1 MSNPII
7 TVRDLGKCYH
17 LGAALQHDTLRD
29 HIAHGFARL
38 FNPRGSKRSKTA
50 PGDDIFW
57 ALKDVSFDV
66 NEGEVVGI
74 IGLNGAGKSTIL
86 KILSQI
92 TEPSEGEVRIKGRI
106 ACLLEVGTGFHSE
119 LSGRENIFLNGAIL
133 GMSKQEIK
141 RKFDEI
147 VAFAEVE
154 KFLDTPVKRYSSG
167 MYVRLAFAVAAH
179 LEPEILIVDEVLA
192 VGDAQFQ
199 SKCMNKMRDVAS
211 EGRTVLLVSHQM
223 VAIQKLCTRALFLK
237 QGRIEFDGATM
248 SGIEAYMQH
257 CKLMATQTSFEHL
270 PRSGTGDIRLVS
282 FSVENA
288 QGLKT
293 SSVNGGEDVTLVFQY
308 QCNSDSP
315 PRNLSIGFSLHSQM
329 GETYS
334 ILYSDYVGKV
344 FSDIP
349 RTGCFKCKVPAFPFS
364 AGRYFVG
371 ARLVAHHEEIDWPK
385 GFLGEINVQ
394 GQDFYNAGIVP
405 KSGIGPIL
413 IRGEFSVCEE
423 EKLPG

>member
-133 GMSKQEIK
+133 GMSKQEI
-141 RKFDEI
+141 
-147 VAFAEVE
+147 E
-154 KFLDTPVKRYSSG
+154 K
-167 MYVRLAFAVAAH
+167 
-179 LEPEILIVDEVLA
+179 
-192 VGDAQFQ
+192 
-199 SKCMNKMRDVAS
+199 
-211 EGRTVLLVSHQM
+211 
-223 VAIQKLCTRALFLK
+223 
-237 QGRIEFDGATM
+237 
-248 SGIEAYMQH
+248 
-257 CKLMATQTSFEHL
+257 
-270 PRSGTGDIRLVS
+270 
-282 FSVENA
+282 
-288 QGLKT
+288 
-293 SSVNGGEDVTLVFQY
+293 
-308 QCNSDSP
+308 
-315 PRNLSIGFSLHSQM
+315 
-329 GETYS
+329 
-334 ILYSDYVGKV
+334 
-344 FSDIP
+344 
-349 RTGCFKCKVPAFPFS
+349 
-364 AGRYFVG
+364 
-371 ARLVAHHEEIDWPK
+371 
-385 GFLGEINVQ
+385 
-394 GQDFYNAGIVP
+394 
-405 KSGIGPIL
+405 
-413 IRGEFSVCEE
+413 
-423 EKLPG
+423 